1 MVSKCVFWKTD
12 ANSRPARCFQLKWRR
27 SIDFRRFFKV
37 QLVSLRHSCEFFRNS
52 KLLRRLIK
60 NSCEFQHFLPI
71 PCVFHEKHRF
81 RHVFLLRSTGHPS
94 ILEVHADRFDIA
106 TDRQLAYENRY
117 FVVRKTVCWLCSSHR
132 KCELPSL
139 WFASMSHFGYDNP
152 SAEFLLNL
160 LCTWAEA
167 SGIYCQVQHFSNFHI
182 SFQSFFSFVPLLL
195 LSSIYNQSY
204 SREPFLQN
212 SKNCTQFHMITY
224 NWLDWVDSEIIPTLN
239 SFSLITQQ
247 RFGAKEKKVIWIEH
261 LLPSRDAEVLRVR
274 AGLSE
279 IGPSC
284 A

>member
-12 ANSRPARCFQLKWRR
+12 TNSRPARRFQLKWRR

-139 WFASMSHFGYDNP
+139 WFASMSHFCYDNP
-152 SAEFLLNL
+152 SAEFLLNCCAL
-160 LCTWAEA
+160 ERKHQESIARSNTFQ
-167 SGIYCQVQHFSNFHI
+167 IFTFHFSP
-182 SFQSFFSFVPLLL
+182 SSLSFVPLLL
-195 LSSIYNQSY
+195 LSSIYNESY
-204 SREPFLQN
+204 SRELFFKIRKTAHN
-212 SKNCTQFHMITY
+212 FI
-224 NWLDWVDSEIIPTLN
+224 WLLTID
-239 SFSLITQQ
+239 LIELIQ
-247 RFGAKEKKVIWIEH
+247 K
-261 LLPSRDAEVLRVR
+261 
-274 AGLSE
+274 
-279 IGPSC
+279 
-284 A
+284 

>member
-27 SIDFRRFFKV
+27 PIDFRRFFKV
-37 QLVSLRHSCEFFRNS
+37 HLVSLRHSCEFLRNS

-60 NSCEFQHFLPI
+60 NLCEFQHFSPLPW
-71 PCVFHEKHRF
+71 VLNEKHRF

-94 ILEVHADRFDIA
+94 ILEVHADRFDTA

-132 KCELPSL
+132 KYELPSL
-139 WFASMSHFGYDNP
+139 WFASMSHFCYDNP
-152 SAEFLLNL
+152 SAEFLLN
-160 LCTWAEA
+160 CSWAEA

-182 SFQSFFSFVPLLL
+182 SFQSFFSFFC
-195 LSSIYNQSY
+195 SSPSSFINLQWIVFTWT
-204 SREPFLQN
+204 FLQN

-239 SFSLITQQ
+239 SFSL
-247 RFGAKEKKVIWIEH
+247 FGAKEKKVLWIEH
-261 LLPSRDAEVLRVR
+261 LLPSRDAEVLRFR